1 MSPDGLMAAAL
12 LAPLLL
18 ATAQFMA
25 PGRWVLSAIAPWAAA
40 PALALTLVPEFR
52 VDLPWLLLGT
62 RLELDHTGRIFLVF
76 TALLWLIAGPY
87 ARIYMASDSK
97 HRRFA
102 GFFLSTMAGNFGVIL
117 ARDVASF
124 YLFFALMTLSA
135 YGLIV
140 HEGGEEPRRAGR
152 VYLVLAMFGEALLL
166 VAFLLSVSAADSL
179 FVDDIPKAVALSP
192 LRDLIVALFLG
203 GFGVKVG
210 VPVLHVWLP
219 LAHPVAPT
227 PASAVLSG
235 VIIKAGLLGWLRFLP
250 LGQAAFP
257 NWGYGLMAAGI
268 GAAFYAVAIGLMQKD
283 SKTVLAYSSVSQM
296 GLISVPVGLALATPA
311 GWPLASAAVTVYA
324 AHHALAKGALFLGVG
339 VVRTAAGSERQLGWL
354 MAGLVLPALALAG
367 APLTSGALAKESL
380 KKSLVATPEALQHWL
395 SWTLSLA
402 AVGTS
407 LLLIRFLYL
416 VKQEAVTQTHGNAN
430 RALIVAWMPA
440 LLGVLTL
447 TWIVFTEKA
456 EAFFQHALELGTL
469 WGSLWPIAGGILLA
483 CLFGR
488 RFVRSDLSIPA
499 GDLLVPVERLAL
511 SVRNTI
517 ESHWP
522 RTFARPLQQTWKFLR
537 VRIGQGMARG
547 QAWLESMA
555 VAGILF
561 LLLVLAFAL
570 ALLPKHIGYE

>member
-1 MSPDGLMAAAL
+1 MTPDVLMAAAL

-25 PGRWVLSAIAPWAAA
+25 PGRWVFSAIAPWAAA

-52 VDLPWLLLGT
+52 VELPWLLLGT
-62 RLELDHTGRIFLVF
+62 RLGLDATGRIFLVF

-87 ARIYMASDSK
+87 ARIYMASDPK

-102 GFFLSTMAGNFGVIL
+102 GFFLSTMAGNLGVIL
-117 ARDVASF
+117 AQDVASF
-124 YLFFALMTLSA
+124 HLFFALMTLSA
-135 YGLIV
+135 YGLVV

-152 VYLVLAMFGEALLL
+152 IYLVLAMFGEAMLL

-179 FVDDIPKAVALSP
+179 FVDNIPKAVALSP
-192 LRDLIVALFLG
+192 LRDLIVALLLG

-210 VPVLHVWLP
+210 VLVLHVWLP

-250 LGQAAFP
+250 LGQTALP

-268 GAAFYAVAIGLMQKD
+268 GAAFYAIAIGLMQKD
-283 SKTVLAYSSVSQM
+283 SKTVLAYSSISQM
-296 GLISVPVGLALATPA
+296 GLITVPVGLGLATPA
-311 GWPLASAAVTVYA
+311 GWPQASAAVAVYA
-324 AHHALAKGALFLGVG
+324 VHHALAKGALFLGVG
-339 VVRTAAGSERQLGWL
+339 VARTVAGDQRQLGWL

-380 KKSLVATPEALQHWL
+380 KKSIVSAPEALQDGL
-395 SWTLSLA
+395 AWTLSLA
-402 AVGTS
+402 AMGTS
-407 LLLIRFLYL
+407 LLLRFLYL
-416 VKQEAVTQTHGNAN
+416 VRLEALAQVHGNSN
-430 RALIVAWMPA
+430 RGLVLAWVPA
-440 LLGVLTL
+440 LLAVLTL
-447 TWIVFTEKA
+447 PWIVFTEKG
-456 EAFFQHALELGTL
+456 EAFLVHALELGTL
-469 WGSLWPIAGGILLA
+469 WGGLWPIGGSILLA

-488 RFVRSDLSIPA
+488 RFVRSALSIPA
-499 GDLLVPVERLAL
+499 GDLLVPMERLTLNA
-511 SVRNTI
+511 RNAI

-522 RTFARPLQQTWKFLR
+522 RPSARPVQQTRKLLG
-537 VRIGQGMARG
+537 VRIGEGLARG

-561 LLLVLAFAL
+561 LLLILLFAL
-570 ALLPKHIGYE
+570 ALLPKNIGCE